1 MTKIFIE
8 SAIELDRN
16 KFNYSITLY
25 VGALLKVKILYNTC
39 GEIIRMDASHLDFH
53 DVVMMVFH

>member
-8 SAIELDRN
+8 SAIEVHGN

-25 VGALLKVKILYNTC
+25 VGVLFKVKFLYNTC
-39 GEIIRMDASHLDFH
+39 GEIIRMDALNLDVM